1 MKVKR
6 SRLWNRVNS
15 QIFVWAGD
23 EPKEIKFSGFRFKVP
38 PRTET
43 ARADKD
49 HPGSIYKFESARD
62 SKGNL
67 IPGTVLAQD
76 VMSASPSGGVH
87 RVFDVAACCEYL
99 NRDVPELFNQ
109 GFAIVS
115 DVNDIPLAMAEILPD
130 YEATQDKKAHTILQ
144 GEMERQRKMEE
155 KGQIVTERDNPE
167 VVAWAMQHLARRG
180 KTVRPSH
187 GVDDIAA
194 VLEGR
199 YRGPVEPLKEVL
211 PVPEVMEAPPSTD
224 GRSLFQECEDWGVR
238 LSKRELEAVI
248 TGDEEQIAFIRSK
261 LKVKR
266 EAARVEASA

>member
-1 MKVKR
+1 MKVKK

-49 HPGSIYKFESARD
+49 HPGSIYRFESARD
-62 SKGNL
+62 SKNNL
-67 IPGTVLAQD
+67 IPGTVLVED
-76 VMSASPSGGVH
+76 VIANSPTGGVS
-87 RVFDVAACCEYL
+87 RIFDVAACCEYL
-99 NRDVPELFNQ
+99 NRDRPDLFSQ

-115 DVNDIPLAMAEILPD
+115 DPNDIPLAMAEILPE
-130 YEATQDKKAHTILQ
+130 YEATQDKKAHSILQ

-155 KGQIVTERDNPE
+155 KGQIVTERENPE

-180 KTVRPSH
+180 KTVTPSH
-187 GVDDIAA
+187 KVDDIAA

-199 YRGPVEPLKEVL
+199 YAGPVEKLKEAVPAPEAMV
-211 PVPEVMEAPPSTD
+211 PVPQAD
-224 GRSLFQECEDWGVR
+224 GKSLFQECEDWGVR
-238 LSKRELEAVI
+238 LSKRELEAIVK
-248 TGDEEQIAFIRSK
+248 GEEEQIAFIRSK
-261 LKVKR
+261 LKVKQDAA
-266 EAARVEASA
+266 EATA